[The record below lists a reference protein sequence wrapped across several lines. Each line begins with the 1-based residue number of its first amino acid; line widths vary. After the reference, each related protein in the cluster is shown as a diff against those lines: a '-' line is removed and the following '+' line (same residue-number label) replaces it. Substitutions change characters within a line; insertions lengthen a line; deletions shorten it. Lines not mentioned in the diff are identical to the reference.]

1 MSALE
6 QSDTTVR
13 SNGAPPEQAGR
24 IAVQNP
30 ATGEVIGQVDD
41 MTPAQVEA
49 VVERARRAQPAWEA
63 LGFDGRADVMY
74 ALRRWLVQNRDRM
87 IKTIVE
93 ETGKTREDAQ

>member
-24 IAVQNP
+24 IAVENP

-41 MTPAQVEA
+41 MSPGAG
-49 VVERARRAQPAWEA
+49 RGRWSSARGARSRR
-63 LGFDGRADVMY
+63 GRRSASRG
-74 ALRRWLVQNRDRM
+74 AARSC
-87 IKTIVE
+87 TSCG
-93 ETGKTREDAQ
+93 TGWSRTATGCSTCS

>member
-30 ATGEVIGQVDD
+30 ATGEVIGRVDD
-41 MTPAQVEA
+41 MSPEQVEA
-49 VVERARRAQPAWEA
+49 AVERARRAQPAWEA
-63 LGFDGRADVMY
+63 LGFEGRGEVMY
-74 ALRRWLVQNRDRM
+74 ELRRWLVENRNRCS
-87 IKTIVE
+87 TCW
-93 ETGKTREDAQ
+93 

>member
-41 MTPAQVEA
+41 MSPEQVEA
-49 VVERARRAQPAWEA
+49 AVERARRAQP
-63 LGFDGRADVMY
+63 GGRRSGSKGA
-74 ALRRWLVQNRDRM
+74 A
-87 IKTIVE
+87 T
-93 ETGKTREDAQ
+93 